1 MWCGAPL
8 VDPFGAARAR
18 RSAPYLRRE
27 RAVPRGMSRERT
39 TTGRWSRMT
48 KPSVTT
54 PRALVTVG
62 PTIAPPRPY
71 ADRRRRSRRA
81 EDRLADEERRL
92 LAVALDILASGRPAE
107 ARLAGLLDLLAR
119 IVGADRAAV
128 VSDGDQRHV
137 AVASSGADDTDAALA
152 LAAWLDASA
161 PRSRPRRAAA
171 GPAAIVVAVR
181 DGGPPQRGRPV
192 AATPHNAWLPIPSAG
207 EVTLGFAFTRRR
219 DAEDLAQRLTPA
231 LARHAAVALALVTDA
246 MATERELATWRAG
259 ETERATYVTTVAH
272 ELRTPLTGLSGYLDL
287 ILDGQ
292 VDDEAVV
299 REFLERG
306 RSIVGSMTELIGDL
320 LELSRLE
327 SGSLVLEAEAFSVA
341 DVLQSVGSSLMPIA
355 LDRGIPLVTT
365 SPPRIKTAVGDRRRV
380 EQIVTNLA
388 ANALKFGAGGIE
400 VELAGWFDGPVAII
414 AVRDEGPGIGAQ
426 DRAHVF
432 ERFYRMADHERVSG
446 TGLGLSIAR
455 DLARRMGGELD
466 VASHLGVGSAF
477 VIVLPG
483 PTAHVDPDVIAAA
496 TSVALRLETDR
507 LEALAAVRA
516 SGSRAPASGR
526 ASQVHRSHRAA
537 PAGRKG

>member
-161 PRSRPRRAAA
+161 P
-171 GPAAIVVAVR
+171 
-181 DGGPPQRGRPV
+181 
-192 AATPHNAWLPIPSAG
+192 
-207 EVTLGFAFTRRR
+207 
-219 DAEDLAQRLTPA
+219 
-231 LARHAAVALALVTDA
+231 
-246 MATERELATWRAG
+246 
-259 ETERATYVTTVAH
+259 
-272 ELRTPLTGLSGYLDL
+272 
-287 ILDGQ
+287 
-292 VDDEAVV
+292 
-299 REFLERG
+299 
-306 RSIVGSMTELIGDL
+306 
-320 LELSRLE
+320 
-327 SGSLVLEAEAFSVA
+327 
-341 DVLQSVGSSLMPIA
+341 
-355 LDRGIPLVTT
+355 
-365 SPPRIKTAVGDRRRV
+365 
-380 EQIVTNLA
+380 
-388 ANALKFGAGGIE
+388 
-400 VELAGWFDGPVAII
+400 
-414 AVRDEGPGIGAQ
+414 
-426 DRAHVF
+426 
-432 ERFYRMADHERVSG
+432 
-446 TGLGLSIAR
+446 
-455 DLARRMGGELD
+455 
-466 VASHLGVGSAF
+466 
-477 VIVLPG
+477 
-483 PTAHVDPDVIAAA
+483 
-496 TSVALRLETDR
+496 
-507 LEALAAVRA
+507 
-516 SGSRAPASGR
+516 
-526 ASQVHRSHRAA
+526 
-537 PAGRKG
+537 

>member
-1 MWCGAPL
+1 
-8 VDPFGAARAR
+8 
-18 RSAPYLRRE
+18 
-27 RAVPRGMSRERT
+27 MS
-39 TTGRWSRMT
+39 
-48 KPSVTT
+48 KPSATT
-54 PRALVTVG
+54 PRTLVTVG
-62 PTIAPPRPY
+62 PTIAPPRPF
-71 ADRRRRSRRA
+71 AERRRRSRRA

-128 VSDGDQRHV
+128 VSDGEQRHV
-137 AVASSGADDTDAALA
+137 AVAASGTDDTEAALE

-161 PRSRPRRAAA
+161 PRSRARRAAA
-171 GPAAIVVAVR
+171 GPAEIVVAIR
-181 DGGPPQRGRPV
+181 DGEPPGRGRAP

-219 DAEDLAQRLTPA
+219 DADALPERLTPA
-231 LARHAAVALALVTDA
+231 LARHAAVVLALVTEA
-246 MATERELATWRAG
+246 MATEREVTAWRSA
-259 ETERATYVTTVAH
+259 ETERATYVSTVAH

-292 VDDEAVV
+292 VDDDAVV
-299 REFLERG
+299 QEFLERG

-327 SGSLVLEAEAFSVA
+327 SGSLVLESEAFSVA

-365 SPPRIKTAVGDRRRV
+365 SPPRIQTAVGDRRRV

-388 ANALKFGAGGIE
+388 ANGLKYGAGGIE
-400 VELAGWFDGPVAII
+400 VEVAGWFDGPVAII
-414 AVRDEGPGIGAQ
+414 AVRDEGPGIGAE

-432 ERFYRMADHERVSG
+432 ERFYRMADHERVTG
-446 TGLGLSIAR
+446 TGLGLSIAK
-455 DLARRMGGELD
+455 DLARRMGGDLD
-466 VASHLGVGSAF
+466 VASHLGVGSSF
-477 VIVLPG
+477 VLVLPG
-483 PTAHVDPDVIAAA
+483 PTAHVDPDVIGAA
-496 TSVALRLETDR
+496 TAVALRQETDR

-526 ASQVHRSHRAA
+526 SSQVHGARRATA
-537 PAGRKG
+537 AGTPG

>member
-1 MWCGAPL
+1 M
-8 VDPFGAARAR
+8 
-18 RSAPYLRRE
+18 
-27 RAVPRGMSRERT
+27 
-39 TTGRWSRMT
+39 
-48 KPSVTT
+48 
-54 PRALVTVG
+54 
-62 PTIAPPRPY
+62 
-71 ADRRRRSRRA
+71 
-81 EDRLADEERRL
+81 
-92 LAVALDILASGRPAE
+92 AVALDILASGRPAE
-107 ARLAGLLDLLAR
+107 ARLAGLLDLLAK

-128 VSDGDQRHV
+128 VSDGEQRRV
-137 AVASSGADDTDAALA
+137 AVAASGADDTEAALG
-152 LAAWLDASA
+152 LGAWLDASA
-161 PRSRPRRAAA
+161 PRSRAERAAA
-171 GPAAIVVAVR
+171 APAAIVVAIR
-181 DGGPPQRGRPV
+181 DGDPPHRGRP
-192 AATPHNAWLPIPSAG
+192 ATSTPNYAWLPIPSAG
-207 EVTLGFAFTRRR
+207 EVTLGFAFSRRR
-219 DAEDLAQRLTPA
+219 DAESLAQRLPPA
-231 LARHAAVALALVTDA
+231 LARHAAVALALVTEA
-246 MATERELATWRAG
+246 MATEREVAAWRSG
-259 ETERATYVTTVAH
+259 ETERATYVSTVAH

-327 SGSLVLEAEAFSVA
+327 SGSLVLESEAFSVA
-341 DVLQSVGSSLMPIA
+341 DVLQSVGTSLMPIA

-365 SPPRIKTAVGDRRRV
+365 SPSRIKTAVGDRRRV

-388 ANALKFGAGGIE
+388 ANALKFGAGGVE

-414 AVRDEGPGIGAQ
+414 AVRDEGPGIGAE

-455 DLARRMGGELD
+455 DLARRMGGDLD
-466 VASHLGVGSAF
+466 VASRLGVGSSF

-496 TSVALRLETDR
+496 TSVALRHETDR

-526 ASQVHRSHRAA
+526 AAQVHGARRATG
-537 PAGRKG
+537 AGKRG

>member
-1 MWCGAPL
+1 
-8 VDPFGAARAR
+8 
-18 RSAPYLRRE
+18 
-27 RAVPRGMSRERT
+27 MS
-39 TTGRWSRMT
+39 
-48 KPSVTT
+48 KPPAST
-54 PRALVTVG
+54 PRTLVTVG
-62 PTIAPPRPY
+62 PTIPPPRPF

-128 VSDGDQRHV
+128 VSDGEHRHV
-137 AVASSGADDTDAALA
+137 AVAASGTEDTEGALE

-161 PRSRPRRAAA
+161 PRSRTRRAAA
-171 GPAAIVVAVR
+171 GPAAIVVAIR
-181 DGGPPQRGRPV
+181 DGDPPHRGRP
-192 AATPHNAWLPIPSAG
+192 AATTPHNAWLPIPSAG

-219 DAEDLAQRLTPA
+219 DAEALAQRLTPA
-231 LARHAAVALALVTDA
+231 LARHAAVALALVTEA
-246 MATERELATWRAG
+246 MATEREVATWRSG
-259 ETERATYVTTVAH
+259 EAERATYVSTVAH

-299 REFLERG
+299 REFLGRS

-327 SGSLVLEAEAFSVA
+327 SGSLVLESAPFSVA
-341 DVLQSVGSSLMPIA
+341 DVLQNVSSSLMPLA
-355 LDRGIPLVTT
+355 LERAIPLVTT

-388 ANALKFGAGGIE
+388 SNALKFGAGGIE

-414 AVRDEGPGIGAQ
+414 AVRDEGPGIGAE

-432 ERFYRMADHERVSG
+432 ERFYRMADHERVTG

-455 DLARRMGGELD
+455 DLARRMGGEID
-466 VASHLGVGSAF
+466 VASHLGVGSSF

-483 PTAHVDPDVIAAA
+483 PTAHVDRDVIAAA
-496 TSVALRLETDR
+496 TSVALRHETDR

-526 ASQVHRSHRAA
+526 ASRA
-537 PAGRKG
+537 PARGRTASAGSPG